1 MMKKFEKVID
11 SSHNQKKILLD
22 VRFVENHIKK
32 PVVIFVHGF
41 KGFKDWG
48 HFNLVAN
55 YFANNG
61 FVYVKLNFSH
71 NGTTPEYPVDFV
83 DLEAFGNNN
92 FTKELD
98 DLGNVIDYIFSDESG
113 IPPGEISLKNLYL
126 IGHSRGGGAVIL
138 KANEDAR
145 VKGIAAWASVDT
157 LSFRT
162 DEVGLAQWKAEG
174 VQYVYN
180 GRTKQNM
187 PLYYQIAEDFL
198 QNESRF
204 NIEKAMKNICR
215 SMIAFHGAN
224 DEAVPL
230 SAAENLHRWN
240 PAVRLEIVKN
250 ANHTFGGKHPYEE
263 GVLPVNSQFIVEKT
277 VQFFNAICGA

>member
-1 MMKKFEKVID
+1 MKKFEKIID
-11 SSHNQKKILLD
+11 SNHNQKKILLD
-22 VRFVENHIKK
+22 VRFTENGIKK
-32 PVVIFVHGF
+32 PVIIFVHGF

-48 HFNLVAN
+48 HFNLVAD
-55 YFANNG
+55 YFADNG

-71 NGTTPEYPVDFV
+71 NGTTPEHPVDFV

-98 DLGNVIDYIFSDESG
+98 DLGNVIDYIFSNKSG
-113 IPPGEISLKNLYL
+113 IPSADIDLEKLYL

-138 KANEDAR
+138 KASEDTR
-145 VKGIAAWASVDT
+145 VKGLATWAAVDN
-157 LSFRT
+157 LAFRANE
-162 DEVGLAQWKAEG
+162 DILAQWKAEG

-204 NIEKAMKNICR
+204 NIEEATKNMR
-215 SMIAFHGAN
+215 QSMIAFHGTN

-240 PAVRLEIVKN
+240 PGAKLEILED
-250 ANHTFGGKHPYEE
+250 ANHTFGGKHPYDENS
-263 GVLPVNSQFIVEKT
+263 LPADCQFIVEKT
-277 VQFFNAICGA
+277 RIFFDARG

>member
-1 MMKKFEKVID
+1 MKKFEKIID
-11 SSHNQKKILLD
+11 SNHNQKKILLD
-22 VRFVENHIKK
+22 VRFVENGVKK
-32 PVVIFVHGF
+32 PVIIFVHGF

-48 HFNLVAN
+48 HFNLVAD
-55 YFANNG
+55 YFADNG

-71 NGTTPEYPVDFV
+71 NGTTPEHPIDFV

-98 DLGNVIDYIFSDESG
+98 DLGSVIDCIFSSKSG
-113 IPPGEISLKNLYL
+113 ISSTEISLEELYL

-138 KANEDAR
+138 KASEDTR
-145 VKGIAAWASVDT
+145 VKGLATWAAVDN
-157 LSFRT
+157 LAFRA
-162 DEVGLAQWKAEG
+162 DEESLAQWKAEG

-204 NIEKAMKNICR
+204 SIEKAMKNMR
-215 SMIAFHGAN
+215 QPMIAFHGTN

-230 SAAENLHRWN
+230 SAAENLQRWK
-240 PAVRLEIVKN
+240 PGIKLEILEDT
-250 ANHTFGGKHPYEE
+250 NHTFGGRHPYDESA
-263 GVLPVNSQFIVEKT
+263 LPAASKFIVEKT
-277 VQFFNAICGA
+277 RIFFDSNG